1 MWSQNVTYSKKQQ
14 REGKPHRVTTQF
26 QLNITERGMP
36 FINFLDAMS
45 VAIKS
50 EIILLLSHQKGDSSS
65 GC

>member
-1 MWSQNVTYSKKQQ
+1 MWSQNVYLQGKQQ